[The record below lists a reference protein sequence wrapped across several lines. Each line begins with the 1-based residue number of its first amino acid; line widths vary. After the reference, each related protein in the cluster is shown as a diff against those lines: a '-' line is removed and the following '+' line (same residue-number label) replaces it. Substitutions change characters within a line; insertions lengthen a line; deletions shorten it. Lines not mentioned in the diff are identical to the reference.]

1 VLSIKQVK
9 AVLKEY
15 NIRPSKYL
23 GQNFLIDRNIQGK
36 IINALDIK
44 TEDTMLEIGPGMG
57 ALTGELCK
65 WATKVIAIEKDRR
78 LCNFLLQ
85 NHSYA
90 KLDLFCDDIL
100 KYDFKEMRGLKVVGN
115 LPYYISSPI
124 LTYLLDNRPSI
135 GSIFITV
142 QKEFAERLVAGPGTK
157 DYSSISCFTQ
167 FYAEPE
173 ILFNIRRR
181 CFYPVPEVESCF
193 LKVCIREKGLFLT
206 NEDKLFKII
215 RTCFGKRRKTILN
228 SLSSNSMFG
237 DKEAVEGRLKDIGI
251 DPGRRPETLSIE
263 EFVRVSDGLPNPSA

>member
-1 VLSIKQVK
+1 MLSIKQVK

-44 TEDTMLEIGPGMG
+44 TEDTVLEIGPGMG
-57 ALTGELCK
+57 ALTSELCK

-85 NHSYA
+85 NNSYA

-100 KYDFKEMRGLKVVGN
+100 KYDFKETRSLKVVGN

-124 LTYLLDNRPSI
+124 LTYLLDNRLSI

-142 QKEFAERLVAGPGTK
+142 QKEFAERLVTGPGTK

-173 ILFNIRRR
+173 ILFNIRRK
-181 CFYPVPEVESCF
+181 CFYPVPGVESCF
-193 LKVCIREKGLFLT
+193 LRIDIREKGLFLT

-215 RTCFGKRRKTILN
+215 RTCFGKRRKTVLN
-228 SLSSNSMFG
+228 SLSSNSAFG
-237 DKEAVEGRLKDIGI
+237 SKEAVEGRLKDIGI
-251 DPGRRPETLSIE
+251 DPKRRPETLSIE
-263 EFVRVSDGLPNPSA
+263 EFVRINDGLPNPSA